1 MYRTITFRSRK
12 LKTEIIAEDLN
23 GSIRFLSQDEL
34 MYNPL
39 NEDEISRD
47 PDQESEGKAGKLT
60 SRDLEEDNE
69 VRRKM
74 QEELFQDESNNKGD
88 YDEDDYDPD
97 ELEDINADKLL
108 NADGFYNPLE
118 PVDSGEVRKKTTVD
132 KKLLLAIAGGGIGF
146 LAAVIYM
153 LSTFGLI

>member
-12 LKTEIIAEDLN
+12 LKTDIIAEDLN

-34 MYNPL
+34 EYSPL
-39 NEDEISRD
+39 GEDEIDRE
-47 PDQESEGKAGKLT
+47 PDQETDGKAGKLT
-60 SRDLEEDNE
+60 RQELEEDDE
-69 VRRKM
+69 ARRKT
-74 QEELFQDESNNKGD
+74 QEESGQDESGDEND

-118 PVDSGEVRKKTTVD
+118 PIDSGEIRKKASVD
-132 KKLLLAIAGGGIGF
+132 KKLLLAIGGGAFGF
-146 LAAVIYM
+146 LIAVIYL